1 MVAYLKNIQI
11 IVTLTTFKKGGAKT
25 TQIKPPFI
33 SEAAK
38 GGAKPTQIKSIFV
51 TTFFFVYLKC
61 GFDPTF
67 FTSKCSGYIYI
78 YIYIYI

>member
-51 TTFFFVYLKC
+51 TTFFFSLLKMWVWHHL
-61 GFDPTF
+61 FYF
-67 FTSKCSGYIYI
+67 EVQWLYIYNK
-78 YIYIYI
+78 